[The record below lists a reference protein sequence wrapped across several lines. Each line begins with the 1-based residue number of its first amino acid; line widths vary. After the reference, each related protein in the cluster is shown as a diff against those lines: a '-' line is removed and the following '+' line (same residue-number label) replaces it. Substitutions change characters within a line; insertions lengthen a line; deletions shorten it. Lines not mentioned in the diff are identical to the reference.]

1 MKAIWKTTLALFLG
15 SLLAF
20 STVGCGKSTESS
32 SDAETTDTEV
42 QEVTES
48 DPEAMDY
55 TLDYD
60 SESVP
65 DDLAKTIALYFYAI
79 DTQNYDL
86 YLEQINSLYQTNM
99 ETWLQENYGYG
110 METGFE
116 QYHQTLV
123 DYAGTEEY
131 TITGMSFAMAE
142 EALADD
148 FDEGTD
154 FTGEYLD
161 TYSEVFGE
169 DFTTQLEEES
179 TGIYDVAVTM
189 TGVDGDG
196 NDITILSGLELL
208 VAETDGSF
216 GILG

>member
-1 MKAIWKTTLALFLG
+1 
-15 SLLAF
+15 
-20 STVGCGKSTESS
+20 
-32 SDAETTDTEV
+32 
-42 QEVTES
+42 
-48 DPEAMDY
+48 
-55 TLDYD
+55 
-60 SESVP
+60 
-65 DDLAKTIALYFYAI
+65 
-79 DTQNYDL
+79 
-86 YLEQINSLYQTNM
+86 
-99 ETWLQENYGYG
+99 
-110 METGFE
+110 
-116 QYHQTLV
+116 
-123 DYAGTEEY
+123 
-131 TITGMSFAMAE
+131 MSFAMAE

-189 TGVDGDG
+189 TGVEGDG